1 MQEKLKELALRYED
15 LQAQLADPSV
25 YGDAERLKTVNRELK
40 DLPPVAEAYQAY
52 RQAEADRAAAEEL
65 LSALPGAYRGEGDG
79 HVLRF
84 SHAGGKGAVTVP
96 RPEAQLEVGTLQPF
110 LDAYVK
116 EHGGSIDYI
125 HGADVAR
132 DLAARPGNIAFLLPA
147 MGKEQLFPTV
157 IRDGV
162 LPRKTFSMGEA
173 HDKRFYL
180 EARKIR

>member
-1 MQEKLKELALRYED
+1 MRVSANRLDLAASLE
-15 LQAQLADPSV
+15 
-25 YGDAERLKTVNRELK
+25 
-40 DLPPVAEAYQAY
+40 VAEI
-52 RQAEADRAAAEEL
+52 AELDQIHGDTLVFDPPPSPLERFVEPERVVEEL

-84 SHAGGKGAVTVP
+84 SHAGGRARSLCP
-96 RPEAQLEVGTLQPF
+96 ARRPSWRWAPPAP
-110 LDAYVK
+110 DAYVK

>member
-1 MQEKLKELALRYED
+1 MC
-15 LQAQLADPSV
+15 
-25 YGDAERLKTVNRELK
+25 
-40 DLPPVAEAYQAY
+40 
-52 RQAEADRAAAEEL
+52 
-65 LSALPGAYRGEGDG
+65 SASPMAGEGRG
-79 HVLRF
+79 HC
-84 SHAGGKGAVTVP
+84 A
-96 RPEAQLEVGTLQPF
+96 RPEAQLEVAPSSPSWTLREG
-110 LDAYVK
+110 AR
-116 EHGGSIDYI
+116 GSIDYI

>member
-1 MQEKLKELALRYED
+1 MLEKLKELALRYED

-25 YGDAERLKTVNRELK
+25 YGNAERLKTVNRELK
-40 DLPPVAEAYQAY
+40 DLTPVAEAYQAY

>member
-1 MQEKLKELALRYED
+1 M
-15 LQAQLADPSV
+15 
-25 YGDAERLKTVNRELK
+25 
-40 DLPPVAEAYQAY
+40 
-52 RQAEADRAAAEEL
+52 
-65 LSALPGAYRGEGDG
+65 
-79 HVLRF
+79 
-84 SHAGGKGAVTVP
+84 P

-116 EHGGSIDYI
+116 EHGGASTTST
-125 HGADVAR
+125 AR
-132 DLAARPGNIAFLLPA
+132 MWPGSGRPPGNIAFLLPA